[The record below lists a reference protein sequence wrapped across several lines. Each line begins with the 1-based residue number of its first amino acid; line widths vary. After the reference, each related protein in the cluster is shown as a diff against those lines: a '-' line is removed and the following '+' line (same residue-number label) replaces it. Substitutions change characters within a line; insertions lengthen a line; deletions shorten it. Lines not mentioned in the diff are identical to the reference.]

1 MRVGILKRMESS
13 IHSFGI
19 TVERIIEKI
28 NFTLERIEQ
37 NKFEIKENLSI
48 NDIDL
53 DDNDFEDLMLGN
65 TVKVL
70 LQDMDL
76 IRWKQDLLSDKEKLE
91 RILAA
96 AKEVNPN
103 RDKK

>member
-1 MRVGILKRMESS
+1 MESS

-76 IRWKQDLLSDKEKLE
+76 IRWKQDLLSE
-91 RILAA
+91 
-96 AKEVNPN
+96 
-103 RDKK
+103 